1 MQMCLSESLFCWF
14 IFLCQIS
21 GNIRFLQISTI
32 EISSMV
38 LIFKDIQKE
47 TDLTTSDS
55 EESDDSSSSVLSKA
69 TISKY
74 FTFFR

>member
-1 MQMCLSESLFCWF
+1 MQMCLSESLFFWF

-21 GNIRFLQISTI
+21 GNIRFLKISTL

-74 FTFFR
+74 FTFF